1 MRHYD
6 LRKHRNGQNDIKPSS
21 ENSTSSTEYCRRG
34 KITKLIIQEHN
45 YSDEVE
51 IELDGYELRQKEDGT
66 WVATKIKPKLNP
78 NDLKEGVEILY
89 TINLMAVD
97 SSCFDFELTGKI
109 ISLQENA
116 GEKYYIPSLGHI
128 ITEDKIIEIL

>member
-1 MRHYD
+1 MRHYE
-6 LRKHRNGQNDIKPSS
+6 LRKHWNGQNDIKPT
-21 ENSTSSTEYCRRG
+21 EDSTSLAEYCRLG
-34 KITKLIIQEHN
+34 KITKVIIQEHN

-51 IELDGYELRQKEDGT
+51 IELDGYELSQKEDGT
-66 WVATKIKPKLNP
+66 WVAIKIKPKLNP

-89 TINLMAVD
+89 TINLEAVD

-109 ISLQENA
+109 IALQEGA
-116 GEKYYIPSLGHI
+116 GEKYYITSLGHI

>member
-1 MRHYD
+1 MRHLE
-6 LRKHRNGQNDIKPSS
+6 LRKHRNGQNNTKPS
-21 ENSTSSTEYCRRG
+21 EDSTSLTEYCQT
-34 KITKLIIQEHN
+34 KITKLIIQKHN

-51 IELDGYELRQKEDGT
+51 IELQDGYELRQKEDGT
-66 WVATKIKPKLNP
+66 WVATRIKSKLDP

-89 TINLMAVD
+89 TINLEAVD

-109 ISLQENA
+109 IALQEGV
-116 GEKYYIPSLGHI
+116 GEKYYITSLGHI

>member
-1 MRHYD
+1 MVGDFY
-6 LRKHRNGQNDIKPSS
+6 LREDVEIFSLYLRNLNLKIK
-21 ENSTSSTEYCRRG
+21 NICRRG
-34 KITKLIIQEHN
+34 KITKVIIQEHN

-66 WVATKIKPKLNP
+66 WISTKKPRINP
-78 NDLKEGVEILY
+78 SDLKEGVEILY
-89 TINLMAVD
+89 TVNLEAVD

-109 ISLQENA
+109 IALQEDA
-116 GEKYYIPSLGHI
+116 GEKHYITSLGHI